1 MASNLG
7 DKFSTLHEIVRAAR
21 KNLEPGPWDY
31 LMGGAETETTLRRNR
46 QAIDSLAF
54 QPRIL
59 RDVSA
64 VDCTNTLLGKPVRL
78 PVVLAPMISMESF
91 SAGGGAT
98 VARSAAEFGVPLM
111 LSCVCLPSLEEV
123 AAAADSFRMFQL

>member
-1 MASNLG
+1 MEMSAA
-7 DKFSTLHEIVRAAR
+7 DRFRTLHEIAATAR
-21 KNLEPGPWDY
+21 KRLEPGPWDY

-78 PVVLAPMISMESF
+78 PVVLAPMGSMESF

-98 VARSAAEFGVPLM
+98 VARAAAE
-111 LSCVCLPSLEEV
+111 
-123 AAAADSFRMFQL
+123 